1 MTEEQ
6 RYLFDAF
13 GYLIVPDA
21 VTGEQIEELR
31 STLRVPSEQLDSAGR
46 SAGPLHWS
54 RAWRDLLDLPAL
66 SPILEEMIGN
76 HDRPVDG
83 DASLPTF
90 RIDHVNVH
98 THVRQGF
105 PGGMLHGGWKT
116 AGGSQF
122 FRYHDGRFFN
132 GLVAVAFEL
141 HDTNVNGGGFCCIP
155 GTHKANLPLPA
166 QWQDLSKGHPSQR
179 AARAGAAGRRDR
191 VHRGAHPRDAAVDG
205 RRRTSD
211 PVLQVLPA
219 RDLVERRLLRSRRL
233 PPLPGHGRPQDG
245 DPGTAE
251 RALRHPADASRAA
264 GAERR
269 PLVSGRLA

>member
-13 GYLIVPDA
+13 GYFVVPDA
-21 VTGEQIEELR
+21 VTGTQIEELR
-31 STLRVPSEQLDSAGR
+31 ATLRVPSEQLDPAGR
-46 SAGPLHWS
+46 PAGPLHWS
-54 RAWRDLLDLPAL
+54 QAWRDLLDLPAL
-66 SPILEEMIGN
+66 SPILEELIGN

-141 HDTNVNGGGFCCIP
+141 HDTHVNGGGFCCIP

-166 QWQDLSKGHPSQR
+166 QWQDLSKGIHPSVQR
-179 AARAGAAGRRDR
+179 VPARPG
-191 VHRGAHPRDAAVDG
+191 DAIVFTEALTHGTLPWTADTE
-205 RRRTSD
+205 RRTLEPKQPQSD
-211 PVLQVLPA
+211 QA
-219 RDLVERRLLRSRRL
+219 TQAQQR
-233 PPLPGHGRPQDG
+233 RPQQ
-245 DPGTAE
+245 A
-251 RALRHPADASRAA
+251 AL
-264 GAERR
+264 
-269 PLVSGRLA
+269 PLVLHSDAQALQEPDRHVGADQHERVVVR

>member
-21 VTGEQIEELR
+21 VTQAQIEELR
-31 STLRVPSEQLDSAGR
+31 ATLRMPAEQREPAGR
-46 SAGPLHWS
+46 HAGPLHWS

-66 SPILEEMIGN
+66 SPILEELVGN
-76 HDRPVDG
+76 HERPVDG
-83 DASLPTF
+83 DPSLPTF

-141 HDTNVNGGGFCCIP
+141 HDTHVNGGGFCCIP
-155 GTHKANLPLPA
+155 GTHKANLPLPE
-166 QWQDLSKGHPSQR
+166 QWQDLSKGIYPSVQR
-179 AARAGAAGRRDR
+179 VPARPG
-191 VHRGAHPRDAAVDG
+191 DAIVFTEALTHGTLPWTADTE
-205 RRRTSD
+205 RRTLFYKFSPHGTSWSGAYFD
-211 PVLQVLPA
+211 PDDFRHYPDMDDRKMAILEPPNA
-219 RDLVERRLLRSRRL
+219 RYATRPTRPE
-233 PPLPGHGRPQDG
+233 PLARNGNH
-245 DPGTAE
+245 
-251 RALRHPADASRAA
+251 S
-264 GAERR
+264 
-269 PLVSGRLA
+269 